1 LDHKQSEKWQSRF
14 ARTINSLA
22 CFSLAYVIIT
32 YMLWFASGLVGRL
45 LKFDSIVYY
54 YGVKFILNGFGWSKM
69 KVLLA
74 YSAGAG
80 SALLLAL
87 LGLFLYSFLKRSKTL
102 FNVFFLWLFVIGLS
116 IFVSQLIIAS
126 LGIYKYNSL
135 YYQGLAVAFAWLNLP
150 TIFVYALGILGVLVI
165 VYTGVNAGKPFLIF
179 SYSYSKVNNLSR
191 RRKYFFEIALVPY
204 LAGSLV
210 TWFAVFPKSLAAKSI
225 LGFLI
230 GTHLIYVFVI
240 GVTLG
245 IGWLS
250 LPYVDV
256 NKQDLVRYNSL
267 QMPNIF
273 FVTMM
278 LVVWVFIYAT
288 FRGLYLTA

>member
-1 LDHKQSEKWQSRF
+1 LDSKQSEKWQSRIS
-14 ARTINSLA
+14 RTGNSLA
-22 CFSLAYVIIT
+22 CFSLAYIIIT
-32 YMLWFASGLVGRL
+32 YVLWFAPGLAGRL

-54 YGVKFILNGFGWSKM
+54 YGVKFILNGYGWSKM
-69 KVLLA
+69 KVVLT

-87 LGLFLYSFLKRSKTL
+87 LGLFLYSFLKKSKSL

-116 IFVSQLIIAS
+116 IFISQFIIAS
-126 LGIYKYNSL
+126 LGIYKYDSL
-135 YYQGLAVAFAWLNLP
+135 YYQGLTVAFAWLNLP
-150 TIFVYALGILGVLVI
+150 TIFVYLLGILGLLTI
-165 VYTGVNAGKPFLIF
+165 VYIGVNSGKPFLIF

-204 LAGSLV
+204 IAGSLI
-210 TWFAVFPKSLAAKSI
+210 TWFAVFPKSLAAKSV

-230 GTHLIYVFVI
+230 GTHLIYIVVI
-240 GVTLG
+240 GITLG

-250 LPYVDV
+250 LPYVEV

-278 LVVWVFIYAT
+278 FVAWVFIYAT